1 MVAAKLAFALIAL
14 LALVACSHTMSTCSG
29 PAYPL
34 NQGKWTPTEEDLSV
48 KS

>member
-1 MVAAKLAFALIAL
+1 MVAVRLAFTLAILLGIA
-14 LALVACSHTMSTCSG
+14 ACSHTMSACYG

-48 KS
+48 RS